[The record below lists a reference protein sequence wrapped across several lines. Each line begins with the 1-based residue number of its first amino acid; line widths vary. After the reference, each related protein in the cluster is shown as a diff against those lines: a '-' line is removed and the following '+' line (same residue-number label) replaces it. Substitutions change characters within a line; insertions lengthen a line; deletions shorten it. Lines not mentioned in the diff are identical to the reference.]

1 MNWKVGQTMHPKDNG
16 IWNFNDTPMVDANST
31 PPMGTWKLPLEK
43 QINICPKKTT
53 TCIISFQ
60 MAQNPQRIDLPRSL
74 DNIRSIRTKQISWL
88 VRPLDPTAT
97 MLYLS
102 CPDLLKDSPQ
112 QSCIFTLQP
121 SVASSNQLIQ
131 QRSLIA
137 AWSCAPEYANTLNY
151 QNEAEQSKMNLPKPI
166 SINKLSFNLETELGP
181 VVVNSTHKLS
191 VTLEFEV
198 EI

>member
-1 MNWKVGQTMHPKDNG
+1 MHPNGNG
-16 IWNFNDTPMVDANST
+16 IWTFNDTPMKEGGESMDRWT
-31 PPMGTWKLPLEK
+31 MEK
-43 QINICPKKTT
+43 RINEIPKKTT

-74 DNIRSIRTKQISWL
+74 DRICSIRTKQISWL

-102 CPDLLKDSPQ
+102 CPDLLKDSSQ

-121 SVASSNQLIQ
+121 SMVSSNQLIQ

-137 AWSCAPEYANTLNY
+137 SWVCAPNSADTINY
-151 QNEAEQSKMNLPKPI
+151 KNEGEQSKIHLPKPV
-166 SINKLSFNLETELGP
+166 SLNKLTFSLETELGP
-181 VVVNSTHKLS
+181 VVLNLNHKLS
-191 VTLEFEV
+191 VTLEL
-198 EI
+198 EIEM